1 MKRSVFNTL
10 KGNIMVTRKIKPTV
24 VITPVVAT
32 AAAAPTYREQMHAML
47 DQALDSSG
55 EPVGWKRTLTAWVVG
70 LSSAF
75 GVGYLVGLAIA
86 YMVVGASV
94 LGAGTFLCTVI
105 YILGVLVAMFLGN
118 KVAVFTYMSIMDKT
132 IDTACSGA
140 YNKVRGWFGGSAIE
154 TVAA

>member
-1 MKRSVFNTL
+1 
-10 KGNIMVTRKIKPTV
+10 MVTRKIKPTV
-24 VITPVVAT
+24 VITPIVET
-32 AAAAPTYREQMHAML
+32 AQAAPTYREQMHAML
-47 DQALDSSG
+47 DRALDSSG
-55 EPVGWKRTLTAWVVG
+55 EQVGWKRTLAAWVVG

-94 LGAGTFLCTVI
+94 LGAGTFLCSLI
-105 YILGVLVAMFLGN
+105 YFIGIIIAMYLGN

-132 IDTACSGA
+132 IDTTCSAA
-140 YNKVRGWFGGSAIE
+140 YGKVRGWFGGSAIE